1 MTARAKSFTYTTSLV
16 WREGLEGVLSSEG
29 KPHITVSPPPDFRGL
44 AGRWTPESLLV
55 ASVETCLLFTFLSL
69 ARSRHLEFASYE
81 SDAEGLLEQVYGK
94 LVISK
99 VTVRPRITITSEED
113 REKAEGIVEVLDEHC
128 FISNSLESEVV
139 VEPEILVAS

>member
-1 MTARAKSFTYTTSLV
+1 MTAKAKTFVYTTSLV

-29 KPHITVSPPPDFRGL
+29 KPHIPVSPPPDFRGR
-44 AGRWTPESLLV
+44 AGRWTPESLFI

-81 SDAEGLLEQVYGK
+81 SEAEGLLEQVYGK

-99 VTVRPRITITSEED
+99 VTVRPKITIASEEE
-113 REKAEGIVEVLDEHC
+113 REEAEGIVEVLDDHC
-128 FISNSLESEVV
+128 FISNSVESEIVI
-139 VEPEILVAS
+139 EPQIVVAS